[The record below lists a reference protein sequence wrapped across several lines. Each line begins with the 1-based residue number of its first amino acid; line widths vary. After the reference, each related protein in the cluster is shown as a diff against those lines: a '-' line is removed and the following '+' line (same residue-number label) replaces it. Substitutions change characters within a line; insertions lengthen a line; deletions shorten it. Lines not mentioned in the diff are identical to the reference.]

1 MLISS
6 NSNFLELFGNIFILL
21 GPKTKNVAWKI
32 RFPLL
37 LFLNRIYE
45 SVTVVFSKIIIL
57 IDIRFFVSNLCSI
70 SVNRTQNDR
79 NIEVFVLNINNLLIK
94 WKDYFHYF
102 CYVSFL
108 FNERPLADR
117 FGITLCSYYS
127 TDPIG
132 RNINTRLSLVQLTR
146 PNNIIT
152 QFSLVVDLY
161 SC

>member
-1 MLISS
+1 M
-6 NSNFLELFGNIFILL
+6 
-21 GPKTKNVAWKI
+21 
-32 RFPLL
+32 
-37 LFLNRIYE
+37 
-45 SVTVVFSKIIIL
+45 
-57 IDIRFFVSNLCSI
+57 
-70 SVNRTQNDR
+70 
-79 NIEVFVLNINNLLIK
+79 LNINNLLIK

-146 PNNIIT
+146 SNNIIT

-161 SC
+161 SCWWYIWWPRKVHFCYFSYEIALIWPFLLENIDHEYIILQITYSELHESYFITKFIQFL